1 MLVLCGAEE
10 LEMAS
15 IGTRGLSIT
24 SVLSLHCRVD
34 RELRVGQNPAID
46 RARGIL

>member
-1 MLVLCGAEE
+1 MLVLRGAEE

-24 SVLSLHCRVD
+24 SVLSLHCRVGTVSCAWD
-34 RELRVGQNPAID
+34 KTL
-46 RARGIL
+46 L